1 MHMQP
6 RFTRAALSALLLL
19 LPVFAQAATARESL
33 SVAPDAVVTRG
44 EFIRAVVTA
53 LKVPLDKRERNDLPY
68 VRVPKALSPYV
79 QAAHNNSA
87 ILHIFGKDL
96 QLAQGITRGEALQI
110 LFALKDLQGG
120 SPVDF
125 RDVTR
130 GTNMEKALRA
140 AVLLGWMQPLRENY
154 FGVDRKLVGREGL
167 QLLQRVIGDE
177 ERIDNLERS
186 IQEDN
191 IPTIRINVGTAK
203 VRTTTLPKSEIMEAV
218 WRLINEQ
225 YLYSDKIDL
234 DKAAYDSAEALVK
247 SLDDPYTTFL
257 RPVNNQNFQTQIDG
271 QVSGIGAQVEE
282 REGILTIVTPLP
294 GSPAEIAGLRPND
307 QIIAADGESII
318 NIGFVEA
325 VGKIRGPEGSTV
337 TLTVRRDGNEFDV
350 IVSRKTIKV
359 PEIEISWQGEIAVV
373 KLLQFGRLT
382 DTELR
387 GEMQHVQE
395 QNPKG
400 IILDLRNNPG
410 GLLHAADEV
419 ISNFLP
425 KDSAVAVIKSR
436 DDERTEK
443 TSQSPTIDTDVP
455 VVVLVNAGSASASE
469 IVAGALQDAKRATIV
484 GEKTFGKGTVQQV
497 LQFYDGSSLKMTIA
511 EWLTPKRRKIDGVGL
526 EPDVSVGFSSERDM
540 QMLRAL
546 DLLR

>member
-1 MHMQP
+1 VP
-6 RFTRAALSALLLL
+6 LC
-19 LPVFAQAATARESL
+19 AQAASARDSL
-33 SVAPDAVVTRG
+33 PVDANAVVTRG
-44 EFIRAVVTA
+44 EFIRAAVKA
-53 LKVPLDKRERNDLPY
+53 LNVPLDMRERNDLPY

-96 QLAQGITRGEALQI
+96 QLGQGITRGEALQI
-110 LFALKDLQGG
+110 LVALKKLQGG
-120 SPVDF
+120 SPVNF
-125 RDVTR
+125 RDLNR
-130 GTNMEKALRA
+130 NSNEEKAVRA
-140 AVLLGWMQPLRENY
+140 AVLLGWMEPLRSNY

-177 ERIDNLERS
+177 ERIDSLEKT
-186 IQEDN
+186 IKEDS

-218 WRLINEQ
+218 WKLINEQ
-225 YLYSDKIDL
+225 YLYKDKIDL

-247 SLDDPYTTFL
+247 SLEDPYTTFL
-257 RPVNNQNFQTQIDG
+257 RPLNNQSFQTQIDG

-282 REGILTIVTPLP
+282 REGIITVVTPLP

-307 QIIAADGESII
+307 QVIEADGVSIV
-318 NIGFVEA
+318 NIGFIEA
-325 VGKIRGPEGSTV
+325 VEKIRGPEGSNV
-337 TLTVRRDGNEFDV
+337 TLLIRRDGVEFEV
-350 IVSRKTIKV
+350 IVQRKTIKV

-387 GEMQHVQE
+387 GEMLHVQE
-395 QNPKG
+395 QDPKG
-400 IILDLRNNPG
+400 IVLDLRNNPG
-410 GLLHAADEV
+410 GLLHAADAV

-425 KDSAVAVIKSR
+425 KGSDVAIIKSR
-436 DDERTEK
+436 DDQRIEK
-443 TSQSPTIDTDVP
+443 TAEEPTISTKVP

-469 IVAGALQDAKRATIV
+469 IVAGALQDAHRATIV

-511 EWLTPKRRKIDGVGL
+511 EWLTPAGRKIDGVGL
-526 EPDVSVGFSSERDM
+526 NPDVAVGFNGERDM
-540 QMLRAL
+540 QMLKAL
-546 DLLR
+546 DILR